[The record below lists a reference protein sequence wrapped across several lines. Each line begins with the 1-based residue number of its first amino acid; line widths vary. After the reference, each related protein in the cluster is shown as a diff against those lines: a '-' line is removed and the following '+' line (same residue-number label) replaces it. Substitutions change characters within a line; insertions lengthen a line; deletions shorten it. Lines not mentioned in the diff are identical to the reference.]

1 MIEYGD
7 GFCIFIFEINNYI
20 WGIIWK
26 WNVLWKK
33 ICYYNI
39 NISPLGG
46 LIGKASRC
54 IVLCTFLRNHFDM
67 WKRIW
72 VRLSL
77 KCFNMFTLC
86 KNKCTNWMGWCFV
99 SLFLFILREQS
110 SQTKNEMYYSGA
122 GMDGRNWVALQDR
135 CLYNKWKKSK
145 LKYVCA
151 MSG

>member
-7 GFCIFIFEINNYI
+7 GFYIFILEMNNYI
-20 WGIIWK
+20 WSIIRK

-46 LIGKASRC
+46 LCGKVSRS
-54 IVLCTFLRNHFDM
+54 IVLCTFLRNHFYM
-67 WKRIW
+67 WKRMR

-77 KCFNMFTLC
+77 KYFNMFTLC
-86 KNKCTNWMGWCFV
+86 KNKCTNWMGWCFD

-110 SQTKNEMYYSGA
+110 SQTKNEMYHSGA